1 MRIKKP
7 VCFITK
13 KRSIIVLKIY
23 MNDIKVFKVKKLF
36 AEKKFEEAIVF
47 IENSF
52 SNIEKT
58 SEILNI
64 LGVCKLQKKN
74 FSNFDLLSAI
84 KNFRDCYLKE
94 KNTNQGIEGLLN
106 FIVSSNKANQYDD
119 SIKYFKETEL
129 TMGYIRKLFLSI
141 VDVYLRLTDF
151 ESAIYYLKKII
162 DNDDGLEFGT
172 LKKYIFFNSYL
183 NKWSQKDFFE
193 NTLKLEETLP
203 QYNFSRIK
211 IRKNKKIKLAF
222 LSSDIVNT
230 HSVIFFL
237 KTILKHVDKN
247 KFELIFFSNYMI
259 NKDKEALIDFKI
271 YFDEWVNIKNLNDIE
286 AIRLI
291 RKNNINII
299 IDLMGL
305 TSPNRI
311 TLFKNR
317 LAPIQI
323 LWLGYNNTSG
333 ISQMD
338 YLIADPNLIKKNE
351 LKLYS
356 EKILFLPNIWNCHSG
371 FGTSRIE
378 TPAPLIKNKHI
389 TFGSFNNAFKIS
401 DEVISVWSKILKSI
415 NNSKLIIKSSLN
427 YSDKILKEKFE
438 KNKVLNQITFLDKTN
453 SFEEHINEY
462 KKIDLALDT
471 FPYNGV
477 TTSFEAIWMSVP
489 VLTLKGFNPNSRAGE
504 TINKNLNMNYLIADN
519 KDEYVLKAVELSKNF
534 EKVIEIRKYLFD
546 KALASNLFNDKKF
559 SKEFYENLEKIYF
572 NHPQ

>member
-1 MRIKKP
+1 
-7 VCFITK
+7 
-13 KRSIIVLKIY
+13 
-23 MNDIKVFKVKKLF
+23 MNDIKVIKVKKLL
-36 AEKKFEEAIVF
+36 AETKFEEAIVF

-84 KNFRDCYLKE
+84 ENFRDCYLKE
-94 KNTNQGIEGLLN
+94 KNTSQGIEGLLN
-106 FIVSSNKANQYDD
+106 FIVSSNKVNQYDD

-129 TMGYIRKLFLSI
+129 TMGYIRKMFLSI

-151 ESAIYYLKKII
+151 ESAIYYLKKIME
-162 DNDDGLEFGT
+162 NDDGLEYGT

-193 NTLKLEETLP
+193 NTIKLKETLP
-203 QYNFSRIK
+203 QYNFNKIN

-222 LSSDIVNT
+222 LSSDVVNT
-230 HSVIFFL
+230 HSVISFL
-237 KTILKHVDKN
+237 KTILKHVDKD
-247 KFELIFFSNYMI
+247 KFELIFFSNHI
-259 NKDKEALIDFKI
+259 VNKDKETPIDIKI
-271 YFDEWVNIKNLNDIE
+271 YFDEWINIKNLNDIE
-286 AIRLI
+286 AISII

-305 TSPNRI
+305 TSPNRLV
-311 TLFKNR
+311 LFKNR

-333 ISQMD
+333 LSQMD

-371 FGTSRIE
+371 LGISRIE

-415 NNSKLIIKSSLN
+415 NNSKLIIKSSFN

-438 KNKVLNQITFLDKTN
+438 KNQVFNQVIFLDKTN

-462 KKIDLALDT
+462 KKIDIALDT

-504 TINKNLNMNYLIADN
+504 SINKNLNMNYLIADN

-534 EKVIEIRKYLFD
+534 EKVIEIRKYLFA

-572 NHPQ
+572 NHSRQENLSSN

>member
-1 MRIKKP
+1 
-7 VCFITK
+7 
-13 KRSIIVLKIY
+13 
-23 MNDIKVFKVKKLF
+23 MNDIKVIKVKKLL
-36 AEKKFEEAIVF
+36 AETKFEEAIVF

-84 KNFRDCYLKE
+84 ENFRDCYLKE
-94 KNTNQGIEGLLN
+94 KNTSQGIEGLLN

-129 TMGYIRKLFLSI
+129 TMGYIRKMFLSI

-151 ESAIYYLKKII
+151 ESAIYYLKKIME
-162 DNDDGLEFGT
+162 NDDGLEYST

-193 NTLKLEETLP
+193 NTIKLKETLP
-203 QYNFSRIK
+203 QYNFNKIN

-222 LSSDIVNT
+222 LSSDVVNT
-230 HSVIFFL
+230 HSVISFL
-237 KTILKHVDKN
+237 KTILKHVDKD
-247 KFELIFFSNYMI
+247 KFELIFFSNHII
-259 NKDKEALIDFKI
+259 NKDKETPIDIKI
-271 YFDEWVNIKNLNDIE
+271 YFDEWINIKNLNDIE
-286 AIRLI
+286 AISII

-305 TSPNRI
+305 TSPNRLV
-311 TLFKNR
+311 LFKNR

-333 ISQMD
+333 LSQMD

-371 FGTSRIE
+371 LGISRIE

-415 NNSKLIIKSSLN
+415 NNSKLIIKSSFN

-438 KNKVLNQITFLDKTN
+438 KNQIFNQITFLDKTN

-462 KKIDLALDT
+462 KKIDIALDT

-477 TTSFEAIWMSVP
+477 TTSFEATWMSVP

-504 TINKNLNMNYLIADN
+504 SINKNLNMNYLIADN

-534 EKVIEIRKYLFD
+534 EKVIEIRKYLFA

-572 NHPQ
+572 KHSP

>member
-1 MRIKKP
+1 
-7 VCFITK
+7 
-13 KRSIIVLKIY
+13 
-23 MNDIKVFKVKKLF
+23 MNDIKVIKVKKLL

-84 KNFRDCYLKE
+84 ENFRDCYLKE

-106 FIVSSNKANQYDD
+106 FIVSSNKANQFDD

-151 ESAIYYLKKII
+151 ESAIYYLKKIME
-162 DNDDGLEFGT
+162 NDDGLEFST

-183 NKWSQKDFFE
+183 NKWSQKNFFE
-193 NTLKLEETLP
+193 NTIKLKETLP
-203 QYNFSRIK
+203 QYNFDKIN

-230 HSVIFFL
+230 HSVISFL
-237 KTILKHVDKN
+237 KTILKHVDKD
-247 KFELIFFSNYMI
+247 KFELIFFSNYII
-259 NKDKEALIDFKI
+259 NKEKETPIDFKI
-271 YFDEWVNIKNLNDIE
+271 YFDEWINIENLNDIE
-286 AIRLI
+286 AISII

-305 TSPNRI
+305 TSPNRLA
-311 TLFKNR
+311 LFKNR

-333 ISQMD
+333 LSQMD

-356 EKILFLPNIWNCHSG
+356 EKILYLPNIWNCHSG
-371 FGTSRIE
+371 LHISRIE

-401 DEVISVWSKILKSI
+401 DEVVIVWSKILKSI
-415 NNSKLIIKSSLN
+415 NNSRLIIKSSLN

-438 KNKVLNQITFLDKTN
+438 KNQVFNQITFLDKTN

-504 TINKNLNMNYLIADN
+504 SINKNLNMNYLIADN

-534 EKVIEIRKYLFD
+534 EKVIEIRKNLFD

-572 NHPQ
+572 NHSQ

>member
-1 MRIKKP
+1 
-7 VCFITK
+7 
-13 KRSIIVLKIY
+13 
-23 MNDIKVFKVKKLF
+23 MNDIKVIKVKKLL
-36 AEKKFEEAIVF
+36 AEKKFDEAIVF

-84 KNFRDCYLKE
+84 ENFRDCYLKE
-94 KNTNQGIEGLLN
+94 KNTSQGIEGLLN

-129 TMGYIRKLFLSI
+129 TMGYIRKMFLSI

-151 ESAIYYLKKII
+151 ESAIYYLKKIME
-162 DNDDGLEFGT
+162 NDDGLEYST

-193 NTLKLEETLP
+193 NTIKLKETLP
-203 QYNFSRIK
+203 QYNFNKIN

-222 LSSDIVNT
+222 LSSDVVNT
-230 HSVIFFL
+230 HSVISFL
-237 KTILKHVDKN
+237 KTILKHVDKD
-247 KFELIFFSNYMI
+247 KFELIFFSNHII
-259 NKDKEALIDFKI
+259 NKDKETPIDIKI
-271 YFDEWVNIKNLNDIE
+271 YFDEWINIKNLNDIE
-286 AIRLI
+286 AISII

-305 TSPNRI
+305 TSPNRLV
-311 TLFKNR
+311 LFKNR

-333 ISQMD
+333 LSQMD

-371 FGTSRIE
+371 LGISRIE

-415 NNSKLIIKSSLN
+415 NNSKLIIKSSFN

-438 KNKVLNQITFLDKTN
+438 KNQIFNQITFLDKTN

-462 KKIDLALDT
+462 KKIDIALDT

-477 TTSFEAIWMSVP
+477 TTSFEATWMSVP

-504 TINKNLNMNYLIADN
+504 SINKNLNMNYLIADN

-534 EKVIEIRKYLFD
+534 EKVIEIRKYLFA

-572 NHPQ
+572 NHSRQENLSSN

>member
-1 MRIKKP
+1 
-7 VCFITK
+7 
-13 KRSIIVLKIY
+13 
-23 MNDIKVFKVKKLF
+23 MNDIKVIKVKKLL
-36 AEKKFEEAIVF
+36 AETKFEEAIVF

-84 KNFRDCYLKE
+84 ENFRDCYLKE
-94 KNTNQGIEGLLN
+94 KNTSQGIEGLLN

-129 TMGYIRKLFLSI
+129 TMGYIRKMFLSI

-151 ESAIYYLKKII
+151 ESAIYYLKKIME
-162 DNDDGLEFGT
+162 NDDGLEYGT

-193 NTLKLEETLP
+193 NTIKLKETLP
-203 QYNFSRIK
+203 QYNFNKIN

-222 LSSDIVNT
+222 LSSDVVNT
-230 HSVIFFL
+230 HSVISFL

-247 KFELIFFSNYMI
+247 KFELIFFSNHII
-259 NKDKEALIDFKI
+259 NKDKETPIDIKI
-271 YFDEWVNIKNLNDIE
+271 YFDEWINIKNLNDIE
-286 AIRLI
+286 AISII

-305 TSPNRI
+305 TSPNRLV
-311 TLFKNR
+311 LFKNR

-333 ISQMD
+333 LSQMD

-371 FGTSRIE
+371 LGISRIE

-415 NNSKLIIKSSLN
+415 NNSKLIIKSSFN

-438 KNKVLNQITFLDKTN
+438 KNQVFNQVIFLDKTN

-462 KKIDLALDT
+462 KKIDIALDT

-477 TTSFEAIWMSVP
+477 TTSFEATWMSVP

-504 TINKNLNMNYLIADN
+504 SINKNLNMNYLIADN

-534 EKVIEIRKYLFD
+534 EKVIEIRKYLFA

-572 NHPQ
+572 NHSRQENLSSN